1 MIPSKFKAG
10 FINELDGRTNIAQ
23 EMRARHIALTDD
35 LGGAEKLSYQQLSLV
50 ERSLWLEYFLAEQE
64 KELATGGEF
73 DSGRWTQAVN
83 SLQGIYSKLG
93 LDRVK
98 QVKSVAEYL
107 SAKDSK

>member
-1 MIPSKFKAG
+1 MVPKKFKAG

-35 LGGAEKLSYQQLSLV
+35 LGGSDKLSYQQLSLV

-64 KELATGGEF
+64 KVLATGGDF

-83 SLQGIYSKLG
+83 SLQGIYAKLG
-93 LDRVK
+93 LDRVR
-98 QVKSVAEYL
+98 QVRNVTDYL
-107 SAKDSK
+107 TARGN